1 MIVGALAGVLSISDY
16 RIDVDAV
23 ASVHSP
29 GSILHD
35 RDSWIADARRAGR
48 HRSAVER
55 LAAEQLE
62 VADCAARSVN
72 APERLETGLCVVLDP
87 AAIELSTEVADAL
100 GTTGEPETPSDPVG
114 PDLPLGVAVARG
126 HSDDMDLDRLEHW
139 PSAAHFDA
147 ASVLPVGP
155 DIPEAL
161 IVARA
166 GERLARELAD
176 AERLRVAELAEQQR
190 AQAAEELRI
199 AQAAEAAQVEEERLA
214 EADRI
219 QLAQRSRVAE
229 QAWLAEH
236 DRFAEEAEQIT
247 ASFAAAAQAES
258 DREIAALAK
267 ADALAAADA
276 DESVEDAPAEDQVTT
291 TDATED
297 AAGDTTG
304 ETVAVVTEIDPPA
317 MRADSD
323 QPALTIMAGIFDG
336 SLLPEPE
343 PVIDPNAPV
352 GPEVDPELLV
362 ARRQEAERLADIERN
377 RPVGPDIAD
386 DLLAAR
392 NEESVRKAEAV
403 TEAARIEAEAVA
415 EAARIEAEKL
425 AVAAAIEAE
434 FVGPPLPAFAEICK
448 ARFEDPLG
456 LGEQTVWVVADAG
469 GPSELAELAE
479 RAEAEEQESS
489 LMTVYVTADGEEVD
503 YDPDA
508 TLPFDPLAA
517 SPFGSDPGSKTRAAF
532 ENMLAADDGVH
543 TVRYIKEFNHELSH
557 GETLSEVLS
566 ATGLGAGEV
575 DRWVRA
581 MQTVYNSNRV
591 YAGQELRLT
600 IDMPDRV
607 LKRLQ
612 LDAGRD
618 ARVTVEADGD
628 RVLARKEDIIYER
641 SLRVVDAR
649 IDNSLYVS
657 AIEEQIPDRIISEMA
672 EILGWEIEFGRDL
685 RPGAS
690 FRAIYERLTRVDNAE
705 TLAGR
710 VLAVEVSNRGEL
722 YEGFYYEVGEDGNG
736 KYYDRNGESLGR
748 TFLRFPVSYSR
759 ISSPYSTA
767 RYHPVLKRR
776 IPHYGVDFAAPTG
789 TPVRAVADGRVLK
802 SGWYGGNGRF
812 VKIRHDSVYES
823 GYAHLSRIASSV
835 TANSTVK
842 KGQVIGYVGSTG
854 LATGPHLHFAMY
866 QRGKYIDPMQAELP
880 RAKALSGDE
889 LAGFKMK
896 VAMMDR
902 AYAEAGDG
910 EERST
915 QVAAVEA
922 PADDAPH

>member
-425 AVAAAIEAE
+425 AVAATIEAE

-600 IDMPDRV
+600 C
-607 LKRLQ
+607 
-612 LDAGRD
+612 
-618 ARVTVEADGD
+618 
-628 RVLARKEDIIYER
+628 
-641 SLRVVDAR
+641 
-649 IDNSLYVS
+649 
-657 AIEEQIPDRIISEMA
+657 
-672 EILGWEIEFGRDL
+672 
-685 RPGAS
+685 
-690 FRAIYERLTRVDNAE
+690 
-705 TLAGR
+705 
-710 VLAVEVSNRGEL
+710 
-722 YEGFYYEVGEDGNG
+722 
-736 KYYDRNGESLGR
+736 
-748 TFLRFPVSYSR
+748 
-759 ISSPYSTA
+759 
-767 RYHPVLKRR
+767 
-776 IPHYGVDFAAPTG
+776 
-789 TPVRAVADGRVLK
+789 
-802 SGWYGGNGRF
+802 
-812 VKIRHDSVYES
+812 
-823 GYAHLSRIASSV
+823 
-835 TANSTVK
+835 NSTPA
-842 KGQVIGYVGSTG
+842 
-854 LATGPHLHFAMY
+854 ATHA
-866 QRGKYIDPMQAELP
+866 
-880 RAKALSGDE
+880 
-889 LAGFKMK
+889 
-896 VAMMDR
+896 
-902 AYAEAGDG
+902 
-910 EERST
+910 
-915 QVAAVEA
+915 
-922 PADDAPH
+922 